1 MKIPSNP
8 APDNRIDI
16 IAGCGRVSPTGGLSD
31 KLRIGTSKIT
41 DSTWPYPGVG
51 TSYQHVVGGNNPARP
66 CKGDSGGPLFF
77 VNSDGYWAVHGTIHG
92 GPSGSTNV
100 CHSPASSVKLAVPE
114 YRVWILSQ

>member
-1 MKIPSNP
+1 VSAVERRANLDLAVLILDRDISTTYVKIPSNP

-77 VNSDGYWAVHGTIHG
+77 VNSDGYWAVHGTIH
-92 GPSGSTNV
+92 
-100 CHSPASSVKLAVPE
+100 
-114 YRVWILSQ
+114 